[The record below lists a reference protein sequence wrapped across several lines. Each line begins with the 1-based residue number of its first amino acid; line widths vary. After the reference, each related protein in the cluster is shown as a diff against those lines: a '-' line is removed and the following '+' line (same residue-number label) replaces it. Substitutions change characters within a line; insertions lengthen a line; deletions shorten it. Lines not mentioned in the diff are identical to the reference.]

1 MAHASDRMV
10 SLTDFADF
18 QISVKIFVFDLCHG
32 RPLPNK
38 VEIWQV
44 TGRMGS
50 SDVPIVDDIRP

>member
-1 MAHASDRMV
+1 
-10 SLTDFADF
+10 L
-18 QISVKIFVFDLCHG
+18 IFDLCHG

-38 VEIWQV
+38 VEFRQI